1 MLALGDTSVTD
12 KISAFSTADP
22 VAALKGS
29 NGNGV
34 VTDKS
39 QGESS
44 AAASAPAPQAGD
56 TVTLTNSARS
66 MQMIEAAVANA
77 PVVNTTKVAAMKQAI
92 NSGTYQVNAGQVADK
107 MLQFERELN

>member
-39 QGESS
+39 QGETS
-44 AAASAPAPQAGD
+44 AASAPAPQAGD

-77 PVVNTTKVAAMKQAI
+77 PVVNTAKVAAMKQAI

>member
-1 MLALGDTSVTD
+1 VTD

-39 QGESS
+39 QGETS

-77 PVVNTTKVAAMKQAI
+77 PVVNTAKVAAMKQAI

>member
-1 MLALGDTSVTD
+1 MTD

-39 QGESS
+39 QGENS
-44 AAASAPAPQAGD
+44 AASAPAPQAGD

-66 MQMIEAAVANA
+66 LQLIESAVANA
-77 PVVNTTKVAAMKQAI
+77 PVVNTAKVAAVKQAI

>member
-39 QGESS
+39 QGETS
-44 AAASAPAPQAGD
+44 AASAPAPQAGD

-66 MQMIEAAVANA
+66 LQLIESAVANA
-77 PVVNTTKVAAMKQAI
+77 PVVNTAKVAAVKQAI

>member
-34 VTDKS
+34 VADKS
-39 QGESS
+39 QGDTS
-44 AAASAPAPQAGD
+44 AASAPAPQAGD

>member
-34 VTDKS
+34 VADKS
-39 QGESS
+39 QGEAS
-44 AAASAPAPQAGD
+44 AANAPAPHAGD

-66 MQMIEAAVANA
+66 MQMIESAVANA
-77 PVVNTTKVAAMKQAI
+77 PVVTSAKVAAMKQAV

>member
-1 MLALGDTSVTD
+1 MPALGDTSVTD
-12 KISAFSTADP
+12 KISAFSNADP

-29 NGNGV
+29 NGNSV
-34 VTDKS
+34 VADKS
-39 QGESS
+39 QGETS
-44 AAASAPAPQAGD
+44 AASAPAPQAGD

-77 PVVNTTKVAAMKQAI
+77 PVVNTAKVAAMKQAI

>member
-29 NGNGV
+29 NGSGV

-39 QGESS
+39 QGEAS
-44 AAASAPAPQAGD
+44 AANAPAPQAGD

-66 MQMIEAAVANA
+66 MQMIESAVANA
-77 PVVNTTKVAAMKQAI
+77 PVVNSAKVAAMKQAI

>member
-29 NGNGV
+29 SGNGV

-39 QGESS
+39 QGEAS
-44 AAASAPAPQAGD
+44 AANAPAPQAGD

-77 PVVNTTKVAAMKQAI
+77 PVVNSSKVAAIKQAV